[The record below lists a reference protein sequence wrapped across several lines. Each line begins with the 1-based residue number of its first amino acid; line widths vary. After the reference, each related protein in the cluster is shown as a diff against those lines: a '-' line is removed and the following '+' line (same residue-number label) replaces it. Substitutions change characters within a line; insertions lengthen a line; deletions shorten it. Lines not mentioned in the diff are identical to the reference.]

1 MLNRG
6 TGVYI
11 LCQSKYNQCTVAA
24 FLSSSERSFLSAVS
38 QLAYSNPFLP
48 ERAECERAA
57 LGRDYENSE
66 PVWSLPVEDPER
78 PRANV
83 WRVNERLGPLAEQ
96 LRTRL
101 AAANF
106 G

>member
-1 MLNRG
+1 MLNRS

-24 FLSSSERSFLSAVS
+24 FLSSSERRFLSAVS

-48 ERAECERAA
+48 ERAEYERAA
-57 LGRDYENSE
+57 LGREYEGE
-66 PVWSLPVEDPER
+66 AVWSLPVSDPER

-83 WRVNERLGPLAEQ
+83 WRINARLIPLAEELQ
-96 LRTRL
+96 GRLR
-101 AAANF
+101 AAAAQD
-106 G
+106 